1 MSLMELKQETLD
13 TWRYISSVQTS
24 SQRMMSMRPFEL
36 YILMFAIAIP
46 LVTFGIYAIVGG
58 ISGTPF
64 DETNSAFL
72 ELAPLMIPLPLLALL
87 TCQIINYF
95 VSKKLN
101 IRIFDALSDT
111 GIQRYKVTVTRQ
123 KWSTIWPFIL
133 DTNGMP
139 RLSATELCAETLER
153 FNKLYGKK
161 MRIEQFNGFEYA
173 DRDGVLRNGFFLAQD
188 GAVYLY
194 DSNCLE
200 LARPARLVPAKKGI
214 GSWKGKLSRRR
225 KAVWPFST

>member
-13 TWRYISSVQTS
+13 TWRYISFKPTS
-24 SQRMMSMRPFEL
+24 RERMMNLRPFAV
-36 YILMFAIAIP
+36 YIIMVAIAIP
-46 LVTFGIYAIVGG
+46 LVTFGVYAIVSG
-58 ISGTPF
+58 ISDAPL
-64 DETNSAFL
+64 DETNRAFL
-72 ELAPLMIPLPLLALL
+72 DLARLMIPLPLLGLL
-87 TCQIINYF
+87 TAQIINHF

-101 IRIFDALSDT
+101 NRILDALSDT
-111 GIQRYKVTVTRQ
+111 GLQRYKVTVTRFTG
-123 KWSTIWPFIL
+123 STILPFIL
-133 DTNGMP
+133 DTNGIP
-139 RLSATELCAETLER
+139 RLSATELCAETLKR
-153 FNKLYGKK
+153 FSKLYGRK
-161 MRIEQFNGFEYA
+161 MQIEQFNGFEYA

-214 GSWKGKLSRRR
+214 GSWKGKLSLRR